1 MLLVVEF
8 SPVQRRVVEGLEKD
22 PDSSKS
28 VITTV
33 QHERLPKSIMGDPG
47 AFPGYAIIPAFSGY
61 AAWSPFSWMC
71 SGNH

>member
-1 MLLVVEF
+1 MMLLVVEF

-33 QHERLPKSIMGDPG
+33 CIGRGTSDTT
-47 AFPGYAIIPAFSGY
+47 
-61 AAWSPFSWMC
+61 
-71 SGNH
+71 